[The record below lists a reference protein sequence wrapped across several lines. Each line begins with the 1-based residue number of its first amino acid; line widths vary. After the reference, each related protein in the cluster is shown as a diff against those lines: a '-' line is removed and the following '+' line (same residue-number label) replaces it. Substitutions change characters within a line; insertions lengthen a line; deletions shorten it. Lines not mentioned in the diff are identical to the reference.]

1 MQKQSSCLPCMAAA
15 VSSLQWLPKT
25 RLRQVLCIISMVL
38 APSTVILS
46 RWVKRGAALS
56 HSNEFVCCHH
66 AVVDLNAQAL
76 RHPWFHTC
84 VINTVKKNTCGFQA
98 VLCLFG
104 ISGLNFL
111 SGFSSAKIKA
121 KERAMLTLTFH
132 VTFNGTVAILDAGL

>member
-38 APSTVILS
+38 APSAVILS
-46 RWVKRGAALS
+46 RWVERGAALS

-84 VINTVKKNTCGFQA
+84 VINTVKKIPVVFR
-98 VLCLFG
+98 LFG

-132 VTFNGTVAILDAGL
+132 VTFKGTVAILDAGL